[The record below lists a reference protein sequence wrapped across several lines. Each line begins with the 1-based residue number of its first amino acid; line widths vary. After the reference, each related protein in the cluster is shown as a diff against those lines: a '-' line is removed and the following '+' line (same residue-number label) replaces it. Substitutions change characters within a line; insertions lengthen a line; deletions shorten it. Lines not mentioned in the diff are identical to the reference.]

1 MNGSYT
7 SIDRLW
13 NQVKLT
19 GIHMNVNE
27 EDELNLSV
35 HVNGYPSKIF
45 SVWVF
50 FAVFKKPKNMNM

>member
-13 NQVKLT
+13 DQVKLT

-35 HVNGYPSKIF
+35 HVNGYPCKIF

-50 FAVFKKPKNMNM
+50 FAVFKKSKNI